1 MFKDDIPREKI
12 TKLKEFLV
20 DQFYYFCFLMK
31 KIILPSCMWIEF
43 IIDPVKTKE
52 EYQYGLYTRMKPVEF
67 LKWLFFEESE

>member
-1 MFKDDIPREKI
+1 
-12 TKLKEFLV
+12 
-20 DQFYYFCFLMK
+20 MK